1 MNKLEDVLLYSV
13 DGAGLL
19 MSITQTE
26 QVFQIIQLVLSILAT
41 LVTTAYVIWKWYK
54 RASSDGKITKDE
66 VDEVFDIISDAKDE
80 ITDDIDNYKK
90 K

>member
-1 MNKLEDVLLYSV
+1 MNKLEDVLLYSA

-26 QVFQIIQLVLSILAT
+26 HVFQIIQLVLSILAT
-41 LVTTAYVIWKWYK
+41 LITTAYVIWKWYK
-54 RASSDGKITKDE
+54 RAHADGTITKDE

-80 ITDDIDNYKK
+80 ITDEIDNYKK